1 MMREVTIYLMGR
13 GKVVVPD
20 GANVQFD
27 NHGVKI
33 KNEGDDVFRRFFPW
47 HRVKEVAVR
56 GD

>member
-1 MMREVTIYLMGR
+1 MREVTIYLMGR